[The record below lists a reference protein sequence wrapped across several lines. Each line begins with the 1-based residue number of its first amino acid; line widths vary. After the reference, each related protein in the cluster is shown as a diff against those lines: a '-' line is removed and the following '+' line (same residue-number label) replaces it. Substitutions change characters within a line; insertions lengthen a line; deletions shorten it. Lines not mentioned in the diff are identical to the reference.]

1 MLNLSL
7 KEFKA
12 IAKFSGI
19 KGYKSMSENELLSA
33 LTSSKPVRKG
43 EKQKKNF

>member
-7 KEFKA
+7 KELKT
-12 IAKFSGI
+12 ITKFSGI
-19 KGYKSMSENELLSA
+19 KGYKSMSEDELLST

-43 EKQKKNF
+43 EKHKKNF